1 MFGLFLAGFRVFEV
15 HGLPGLGCGIGSSPP
30 GVLSLR
36 FQVYNVGFMVL
47 GRLRFIEF
55 CRVYRVHLNPEP

>member
-1 MFGLFLAGFRVFEV
+1 MFGLFLAGFRVLEV

-36 FQVYNVGFMVL
+36 CLQGSPKS
-47 GRLRFIEF
+47 RT
-55 CRVYRVHLNPEP
+55 LNPPKF